1 VKQKNEREK
10 KNPAEHHLQVIGQRL
25 FAMLDQL
32 VVPKVRAR
40 INYPDLLKENKALEE
55 KYVAMNEELR
65 RLEGEDKEQKKFYS
79 EEVKEK
85 KEYEKLADIEEKRH
99 YNLHEKRLHPLL
111 KLPRSSIDPNQEPS
125 VIFSANRFR
134 EVTPEPFREV
144 NQDLKRVKLS
154 ITKRC
159 LRVINK
165 LNEPRTKAKD
175 NELTIDSLMESITQC
190 RDLMMEAMG
199 RGYPDTHLEGLKE
212 VVVAAVA
219 AGAEED
225 DVAE

>member
-1 VKQKNEREK
+1 
-10 KNPAEHHLQVIGQRL
+10 
-25 FAMLDQL
+25 
-32 VVPKVRAR
+32 
-40 INYPDLLKENKALEE
+40 
-55 KYVAMNEELR
+55 
-65 RLEGEDKEQKKFYS
+65 
-79 EEVKEK
+79 
-85 KEYEKLADIEEKRH
+85 
-99 YNLHEKRLHPLL
+99 LHPLL

-134 EVTPEPFREV
+134 EVTPEPIREE

-154 ITKRC
+154 ITKHC
-159 LRVINK
+159 LQVLNK
-165 LNEPRTKAKD
+165 LNTPEPRTKAKD